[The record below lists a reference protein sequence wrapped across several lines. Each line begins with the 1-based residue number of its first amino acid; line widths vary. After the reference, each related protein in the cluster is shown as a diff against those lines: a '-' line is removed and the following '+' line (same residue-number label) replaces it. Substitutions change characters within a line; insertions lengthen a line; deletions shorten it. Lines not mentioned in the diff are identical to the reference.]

1 MGIIT
6 IDVTATTTWTAAQQ
20 AKCLVVANVVDERRP
35 LEAKSRET

>member
-20 AKCLVVANVVDERRP
+20 AKCLVVANVDERRP
-35 LEAKSRET
+35 LEAKSRETY